1 MLNRMLKIAALALP
15 TLLLVSCG
23 GNTING
29 VSLAITDAP
38 LDLATSVNISFAKIE
53 FSGPKVAPFKIN
65 IKPASSVDVFQL
77 QGGISATV
85 LAGLQVTPG
94 HYTNLQV
101 TLAADPNTAQSNITL
116 PDGLHILYIPA
127 GVSSKVDIPID
138 FTIAS
143 GGTVNL
149 TMDVDLRKSIIQDP
163 DDPTKYQLIPSIR
176 AVENERSGT
185 ITGSVDSAL
194 ITCLSPAVYV
204 YSGDVTPTDVDIDDP
219 THQQP
224 LGTALVGLNATTGNY
239 NFTVGFLPV
248 GDYTVAFT
256 CQSTLDVANQPNDI
270 KFASVTHTSVQPL
283 VTSFIALH

>member
-1 MLNRMLKIAALALP
+1 MLNRMLKTAALALP
-15 TLLLVSCG
+15 ALFLMSCG
-23 GNTING
+23 YGNVNG

-53 FSGPKVAPFKIN
+53 FSGPDVSPFKVN

-77 QGGISATV
+77 QGGIAATV
-85 LAGLQVTPG
+85 LSGLQVKPG
-94 HYTNLQV
+94 HYTNLRV

-127 GVSSKVDIPID
+127 GVSTKVDIPID

-143 GGTVNL
+143 GGSVNL

-176 AVENERSGT
+176 AVETERSGT
-185 ITGSVDSAL
+185 ITGSVDSSL
-194 ITCLSPAVYV
+194 IACLSPAVYV
-204 YSGDVTPTDVDIDDP
+204 YSGHVTPTDVDIADP

-224 LGTALVGLNATTGNY
+224 LSTALVGLNATTGNY
-239 NFTVGFLPV
+239 NFTVGFLPT

-256 CQSTLDVANQPNDI
+256 CQATLDVANQSNPI
-270 KFASVTHTSVQPL
+270 QFTSMTRTSVQPR
-283 VTSFIALH
+283 VTSFIALQ